1 MKTYPLLEYSREA
14 DGVTMIAICSQ
25 GRTKLGRMLAAGA
38 SIPVHLN
45 ERGGFASLSAF
56 IRYINGDRRTHVR
69 EERGPDYDEAL
80 NDQVAEPYHDLLQ
93 SYVRAMLLSPRATEA
108 GMLGL
113 LQKNNLPFAVYQ
125 DADGELVPMPLPL
138 WYAEVL
144 NQLRTQVGATRAQ
157 VMDAKAK
164 NLEWDAT
171 VFEFADKPRSL
182 AELQAAYVEMT
193 QGTSESSQFLVSQA
207 EYESI
212 PEDVR
217 QIMASTI
224 DLQIVFE
231 GKYINPPTR
240 K

>member
-157 VMDAKAK
+157 VMDA
-164 NLEWDAT
+164 DAT

-193 QGTSESSQFLVSQA
+193 QGTAESTEFLVSQA

-217 QIMASTI
+217 RIMASTI
-224 DLQIVFE
+224 NLQIVFE
-231 GKYINPPTR
+231 GKHIHPPAE

>member
-1 MKTYPLLEYSREA
+1 MKTQPLLEYNREA

-38 SIPVHLN
+38 SIPVNLS

-56 IRYINGDRRTHVR
+56 IRYINGDRRNHVR

-80 NDQVAEPYHDLLQ
+80 NDSVAEPYHELLQ
-93 SYVRAMLLSPRATEA
+93 SYVRAMLLSPRAEEA
-108 GMLGL
+108 GLLKL
-113 LQKNNLPFAVYQ
+113 LQTNNKPFAVYQ
-125 DADGELVPMPLPL
+125 DADGELVPMPMPM

-144 NQLRTQVGATRAQ
+144 NKMRHQIGVAKPEA
-157 VMDAKAK
+157 VAPPAKA
-164 NLEWDAT
+164 LEWDAA
-171 VFEFADKPRSL
+171 EFAFMDKPRSL
-182 AELQAAYVEMT
+182 VDLQAAYIEMT
-193 QGTSESSQFLVSQA
+193 QGTSEATQFLVSQA

-212 PEDVR
+212 PQDVR
-217 QIMASTI
+217 KIMASAV

-231 GKYINPPTR
+231 GKYIHPPAG